1 MNLHI
6 LTFIILFFKIIIY
19 ICLLFQENSLKNS
32 TLSFTSTFFF
42 NNLFEKVTFI
52 LILLNLFFLL
62 IQIKFDFI

>member
-6 LTFIILFFKIIIY
+6 LTFISLFLNIIIN
-19 ICLLFQENSLKNS
+19 ISLLFQENSLKNS
-32 TLSFTSTFFF
+32 TLSFTGTFFF
-42 NNLFEKVTFI
+42 NNLFEKITFA

>member
-6 LTFIILFFKIIIY
+6 LTFISLFLNIVINIS
-19 ICLLFQENSLKNS
+19 LLFQENSLKNS
-32 TLSFTSTFFF
+32 TLSFTGTFFF
-42 NNLFEKVTFI
+42 NNLFEKITFA